1 MLKFHE
7 NVREHFQKRY
17 FRRKGNYRQYIEN
30 LTIKSAHI
38 SDEY

>member
-7 NVREHFQKRY
+7 KVREHFQKRY
-17 FRRKGNYRQYIEN
+17 FRRVGSCGQYIQN
-30 LTIKSAHI
+30 FTIKSADI